1 MHHSERRPPY
11 GDRPLMHIMEMR
23 VPWHDT
29 DSANIVHH
37 ANYFHW
43 TEQAEIEL
51 FRKSG
56 KSRKQI
62 GEETGTMLPRL
73 HVECDHFS
81 PVYEDDLI
89 EVRTKVLKLAEK
101 TFHFHHE
108 IHRPADEAHLATV
121 ELVICCAKVLEDG
134 TMRASVI
141 PDVMAAELR
150 KYLVPEAPG
159 GDSE

>member
-1 MHHSERRPPY
+1 MHRSESRPPY
-11 GDRPLMHIMEMR
+11 GDRPLMHTMEMR

-81 PVYEDDLI
+81 PAYEDDLI

-101 TFHFHHE
+101 TFQFHHE
-108 IHRPADEAHLATV
+108 IHRPADETHLATV

-150 KYLVPEAPG
+150 KYLAPEAPG

>member
-1 MHHSERRPPY
+1 MHRSGWRPPY

-81 PVYEDDLI
+81 PAYEDDLI

-108 IHRPADEAHLATV
+108 IHRLADETHLATV

-134 TMRASVI
+134 TMRAHII
-141 PDVMAAELR
+141 PDVMTAELK
-150 KYLVPEAPG
+150 KYLAPG

>member
-1 MHHSERRPPY
+1 MHRSGWRPPY

-81 PVYEDDLI
+81 PAYEDDLI

-108 IHRPADEAHLATV
+108 IRRLADETHLATV
-121 ELVICCAKVLEDG
+121 ELVICCVKVLEDG
-134 TMRASVI
+134 TMRAHII
-141 PDVMAAELR
+141 PDVMTAELK
-150 KYLVPEAPG
+150 KYLAPG

>member
-1 MHHSERRPPY
+1 
-11 GDRPLMHIMEMR
+11 MHIMEMR

-81 PVYEDDLI
+81 PAYEDDLI

-101 TFHFHHE
+101 TFHFYHE
-108 IHRPADEAHLATV
+108 IHRLADETHLATV

-134 TMRASVI
+134 TMRAHII

-150 KYLVPEAPG
+150 KYLAPG

>member
-1 MHHSERRPPY
+1 MHCSGQRSPY

-23 VPWHDT
+23 VPWHET

-81 PVYEDDLI
+81 PAYEDDLI

-108 IHRPADEAHLATV
+108 IHRLADETHLATV

-134 TMRASVI
+134 TMRAHII

-150 KYLVPEAPG
+150 KYLAPG

>member
-1 MHHSERRPPY
+1 M
-11 GDRPLMHIMEMR
+11 MHIMQMR

-56 KSRKQI
+56 KSRKEI
-62 GEETGTMLPRL
+62 NKETGTMLPRL
-73 HVECDHFS
+73 HVKCDYFS

-89 EVRTKVLKLAEK
+89 EVRTKVLKLGEK
-101 TFHFHHE
+101 TFHLHHE
-108 IHRPADEAHLATV
+108 IHRPADGTHLATA
-121 ELVICCAKVLEDG
+121 ELVVCCTQIQEDG
-134 TMRASVI
+134 KMQSHPI
-141 PDVMAAELR
+141 PEVMAAELR
-150 KYLVPEAPG
+150 KYLVTRETA
-159 GDSE
+159 GDGDND

>member
-1 MHHSERRPPY
+1 MHCSGQRSPY

-81 PVYEDDLI
+81 PAYEDDLI

-108 IHRPADEAHLATV
+108 IHRLADETHLATV

-134 TMRASVI
+134 TMRAHII

-150 KYLVPEAPG
+150 KYLAPG